1 MISGLDQSGRDLV
14 CVLTQSI
21 KTREISS
28 RVQARLSS
36 FTGKI
41 AGDPRSHVDGDV
53 RVSSE
58 MRDAERQC
66 GFVNGV
72 RSHAYAYMRALMRH
86 TATRVPLRERVLRVG
101 INQSV
106 H

>member
-1 MISGLDQSGRDLV
+1 
-14 CVLTQSI
+14 
-21 KTREISS
+21 
-28 RVQARLSS
+28 
-36 FTGKI
+36 
-41 AGDPRSHVDGDV
+41 
-53 RVSSE
+53 

-72 RSHAYAYMRALMRH
+72 RCRFTETHTPRGALTTTRSAESVNTRAGLYAHAYAYMRALMRH